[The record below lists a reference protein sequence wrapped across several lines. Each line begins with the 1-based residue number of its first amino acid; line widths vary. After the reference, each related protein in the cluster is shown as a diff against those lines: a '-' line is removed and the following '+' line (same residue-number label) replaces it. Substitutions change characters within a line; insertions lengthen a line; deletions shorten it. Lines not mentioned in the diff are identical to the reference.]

1 MGFSL
6 FCIIES
12 AILVA
17 NAIAIL
23 NDRFL
28 IKFGLTM
35 DKLESSNGSNE
46 SFNNQGAPPSGID
59 DQNRDEKVTLASSR
73 G

>member
-17 NAIAIL
+17 NALAIL

-28 IKFGLTM
+28 IQFGLTM
-35 DKLESSNGSNE
+35 DKLESGSGSND
-46 SFNNQGAPPSGID
+46 FN
-59 DQNRDEKVTLASSR
+59 
-73 G
+73 